1 MPLGVLRGATPPHAG
16 EHEVPPCV
24 RVQVTT
30 LVEESFRTVA
40 VNCCLALTGI
50 RPETGETETVI
61 AGTVTVI

>member
-24 RVQVTT
+24 RAKVTPPA
-30 LVEESFRTVA
+30 EESFRTVA
-40 VNCCLALTGI
+40 VNCCLASSGI
-50 RPETGETETVI
+50 RPEPGETETVI